1 MLTIGTGGPLGTGAG
16 SLGKGGAV
24 GSQPAPSCSPTWL
37 SSRLIEHLPREKL
50 VGWPILPGLKT
61 LRLSQTSGIEVG
73 SPSPPGWNQLRA
85 CPDSQGLKRAPG
97 NPLDA
102 KSKIIQRA
110 FSPACSWFHHR
121 PGVGSSLVSTGSS
134 AAFEVSPSRKQSV
147 TLKKGSDHFAFDLR
161 RVYQKGRPHV

>member
-1 MLTIGTGGPLGTGAG
+1 MAPGLEAWAKEELWGASLLPPVVRPGGQDQDQFGTF
-16 SLGKGGAV
+16 
-24 GSQPAPSCSPTWL
+24 
-37 SSRLIEHLPREKL
+37 EREKL

-61 LRLSQTSGIEVG
+61 LRLSQASGIEVG

>member
-1 MLTIGTGGPLGTGAG
+1 MAPGLEAWAKEELWGASLLPLVVRPARQDQDQFGTFAER
-16 SLGKGGAV
+16 KV
-24 GSQPAPSCSPTWL
+24 
-37 SSRLIEHLPREKL
+37 
-50 VGWPILPGLKT
+50 VGWPILRSLKK
-61 LRLSQTSGIEVG
+61 LILSQTSGIEVG

-134 AAFEVSPSRKQSV
+134 AAFEVKPSRKQSV

>member
-1 MLTIGTGGPLGTGAG
+1 MAPGLEAWAKEELWGASLLPLEVRPGGQDQDQFGTFAE
-16 SLGKGGAV
+16 
-24 GSQPAPSCSPTWL
+24 
-37 SSRLIEHLPREKL
+37 RKL
-50 VGWPILPGLKT
+50 VGWSIFSSLKK

-85 CPDSQGLKRAPG
+85 CPDSHGLKRAPG
-97 NPLDA
+97 HPLDA

-110 FSPACSWFHHR
+110 FPPACSCFHHK

-134 AAFEVSPSRKQSV
+134 VAFEVSPSRKQSV